1 MTYLTKYTEYRSL
14 PTWKDAMVIDELNTS
29 ASYRLS
35 KVLNVLE
42 SLYGLTIDFDAAQ
55 SLAQLQSIYEMYGLE
70 RSRIIKES
78 AFNSYNNDPSYTKAV
93 LIQEA
98 IGIFLSE
105 VAPKRI
111 KRSKKTSA

>member
-1 MTYLTKYTEYRSL
+1 
-14 PTWKDAMVIDELNTS
+14 MVIDELNTS

-35 KVLNVLE
+35 RVLNVLE
-42 SLYGLTIDFDAAQ
+42 SLYGVTINFEGAE
-55 SLAQLQSIYEMYGLE
+55 SLAQLQSIYEVYGLE

-78 AFNSYNNDPSYTKAV
+78 TYNSYNNDPTYTKAV

-98 IGIFLSE
+98 IHIFLSE

-111 KRSKKTSA
+111 KRSKKTSS